1 MTTMVWPL
9 QEVDDDMAITRYN
22 AGIQRAKGLLEIAAG
37 LYDSSLSY
45 QTRRAAENVLQT
57 DTDLGRV
64 LRLSLGT
71 KKSETRPEVTVSFT
85 TGSFREIIAVGEGKY
100 SLAWVNPSVLLTMA
114 YRGTGPFPKRLP
126 VRTVAVFPSYDVIG
140 FAVRASTGITSLA
153 QIGKDQIGRA
163 SCRER
168 E

>member
-1 MTTMVWPL
+1 
-9 QEVDDDMAITRYN
+9 MAIQRDN

-71 KKSETRPEVTVSFT
+71 KKSETRPEVTISFA
-85 TGSFREIIAVGEGKY
+85 TGSKRDGDFRTGFGFFCSEGK
-100 SLAWVNPSVLLTMA
+100 SEHAAKIRVGL
-114 YRGTGPFPKRLP
+114 
-126 VRTVAVFPSYDVIG
+126 
-140 FAVRASTGITSLA
+140 
-153 QIGKDQIGRA
+153 
-163 SCRER
+163 
-168 E
+168 

>member
-1 MTTMVWPL
+1 
-9 QEVDDDMAITRYN
+9 MATQRYN

-71 KKSETRPEVTVSFT
+71 KKSETRPEVTLSFA
-85 TGSFREIIAVGEGKY
+85 TGSFREIIAVGQGKY

-114 YRGTGPFPKRLP
+114 YRGTG
-126 VRTVAVFPSYDVIG
+126 
-140 FAVRASTGITSLA
+140 
-153 QIGKDQIGRA
+153 
-163 SCRER
+163 
-168 E
+168 